1 MNYLYSLNSRL
12 KFHKLMAMVLVAI
25 LALGLAPAAF
35 GAPVITE
42 YAVPTAAS
50 APYGITA
57 GPDGN
62 LWFAESIGN
71 KIGQLVPEEPPVPPT
86 PGAPD
91 TADIGAQKSSPLPW
105 LATGLS
111 VLALLIVG
119 GYLIG
124 KELKPRP

>member
-1 MNYLYSLNSRL
+1 
-12 KFHKLMAMVLVAI
+12 MATALVVV
-25 LALGLAPAAF
+25 LALGLAPAAL

-50 APYGITA
+50 YPVGITA

-62 LWFAESIGN
+62 LWFTEYSGN
-71 KIGQLVPEEPPVPPT
+71 KIGQLVPEEPPLPPT